1 MSRACP
7 SVVLRHLLWVT
18 LATLVLGVSAV
29 RPAFAENG
37 HDVIPPDPAL
47 QVHQLDNGMRVWI
60 RPNANPPGR
69 VYLWLRI
76 ATGSLNETEKE
87 RGLAHLL
94 EHMAFRN
101 SANFPNGTMFTR
113 FEEIGL
119 RPGAHQNAFTGHE
132 HTTYTITLPNA
143 RPETLK
149 QGLLALSDIAY
160 RLELNQQA
168 LDLERAI
175 VLEEARLRQGP
186 EQRIGERVRAFLL
199 PGSRYS
205 DRAPIGTEAAI
216 RGVTLPVVEDFY
228 RRWYRPDKAA
238 LVVVGDVSPE
248 AVLPLV
254 RAQFDGWKKPAEVA
268 ANGDAGVALYRDT
281 QALVVTEPE
290 IVKARVR
297 LSRLVSERDG
307 NTMADLRRAL
317 ILHVAEGAIARR
329 LYQLTTERR
338 VAAESAD
345 FSHSEVIAPVYS
357 IGWSAESPPEKWK
370 ELLTFVIEEQ
380 KRLREHGLREEEIEE
395 QRREA
400 ITQHEAALKAL
411 ATTESGA
418 LMSWLAD
425 GLDDD
430 TPPPAPGRVFELGRV
445 LLAEI
450 TSAEINAV
458 VRELMAP
465 AAHRIVVV
473 LPKRERLAVPTVGQV
488 LNVAKAAGRNGV
500 KPSVAHKDLP
510 KLLAQEPLPGKIV
523 QRTHDRELNVTSL
536 VFENGV
542 RLHLRPMSEQKNKIV
557 IEIRLAGGEIEETAD
572 NRGISLAASMGLL
585 HAGTSRLSPSDLERL
600 VSARSIMPIGMS
612 RRDHFLLEVYT
623 VPDDLEEA
631 MRVSYALLTDA
642 RVDERVFQQWQ
653 ERTRDIRERRRYSLS
668 SQVGITANRRFS
680 GADLRLAPIE
690 PEQTGRITRD
700 AAQAWLDRILRTTPI
715 EVAIVGDFDIEKA
728 ITRAEKYLGSLPAR
742 PVSVP
747 GLDAKRRLRVVPGP
761 FEETVTAETDT
772 PRTDVYLAWRGVD
785 WKDAQ
790 DRRALHLAAR
800 VLDRRL
806 MQELR
811 EQRGWV
817 YAVSCSS
824 DAAQDY
830 LGNGRF
836 AVRFSTDPG
845 RAQDAMQLA
854 RRLVEEMAAKGP
866 TEEELTIVRRQIA
879 NEQEVSQRT
888 TRYWMHW
895 LSGMHSRGDTLD
907 GLREQATVYQRI
919 TTNEVRDV
927 LARYTTPERR
937 VAIIGMPRVKA
948 ATAGVKR
955 VAAPGVKW
963 R

>member
-7 SVVLRHLLWVT
+7 SAVLRHLMWVAF
-18 LATLVLGVSAV
+18 ATLVLGVSAV
-29 RPAFAENG
+29 RPAVAENG

-76 ATGSLNETEKE
+76 ATGSLNETESE

-186 EQRIGERVRAFLL
+186 EQRIGERTRAFLL

-216 RGVTLPVVEDFY
+216 RGVTLPAVQDFY
-228 RRWYRPDKAA
+228 RRGYRPDKTA
-238 LVVVGDVSPE
+238 LVVVGDVAPE
-248 AVLPLV
+248 TVLPLV
-254 RAQFDGWKKPAEVA
+254 HAQFDAWKKPTEVA
-268 ANGDAGVALYRDT
+268 ANGDAGVVLYRDT
-281 QALVVTEPE
+281 RALVVTEPE
-290 IVKARVR
+290 IVQARVR
-297 LSRLVSERDG
+297 LSRLVTEPTG
-307 NTMADLRRAL
+307 NTMSELRRAM
-317 ILHVAEGAIARR
+317 IQMIVEGAISRR
-329 LYQLTTERR
+329 LYQLTTERK
-338 VAAESAD
+338 VAAESAG
-345 FSHSEVIAPVYS
+345 FSHSELITPVHTIS
-357 IGWSAESPPEKWK
+357 WSAEGKPEKWK
-370 ELLTFVIEEQ
+370 ELLAFVFEEQ

-400 ITQHEAALKAL
+400 LTQHDAALKAL
-411 ATTESGA
+411 ETTESGA
-418 LMSWLAD
+418 MMSWLAD
-425 GLDDD
+425 GLDEV
-430 TPPPAPGRVFELGRV
+430 TPPPAPGRVFELGRA

-450 TSAEINAV
+450 TSAEINVAA
-458 VRELMAP
+458 RELMAP

-488 LNVAKAAGRNGV
+488 LNVAKAASRNGV
-500 KPSVAHKDLP
+500 APSAAHKDLP
-510 KLLAQEPLPGKIV
+510 KLLAEEPKPGKIA
-523 QRTHDRELNVTSL
+523 QRTHDRELNVTTL

-542 RLHLRPMSEQKNKIV
+542 RLHLRPMSEQKNKIE

-572 NRGISLAASMGLL
+572 NRGISLAASMGIL

-623 VPDDLEEA
+623 VPADLEEA

-642 RVDERVFQQWQ
+642 RVDEGVFRRWQ
-653 ERTRDIRERRRYSLS
+653 ERTRDSLERRRFSLS
-668 SQVGITANRRFS
+668 AQVNIAANRRFS

-700 AAQAWLDRILRTTPI
+700 AAQVWLDRVLRTTPM
-715 EVAIVGDFDIEKA
+715 EVAIVGDFDIEQA
-728 ITRAEKYLGSLPAR
+728 AAFADKYFGSLPAR

-761 FEETVTAETDT
+761 FEETVTAETET
-772 PRTDVYLAWRGVD
+772 PRTDVYLAWRGAD

-790 DRRALHLAAR
+790 DRRALYLAAR

-817 YAVSCSS
+817 YAVSCTS

-836 AVRFSTDPG
+836 AVRFSTDPAK
-845 RAQDAMQLA
+845 AQDAMQLA
-854 RRLVEEMAAKGP
+854 RRIVEEMIANGP
-866 TEEELTIVRRQIA
+866 TEEDLTIVRRQLA

-888 TRYWMHW
+888 TRYWMRW

-907 GLREQATVYQRI
+907 GLKEQPTAYQRI
-919 TTNEVRDV
+919 TTKEVRDV
-927 LARYTTPERR
+927 LARYITLERR
-937 VAIIGMPRVKA
+937 VAIIGMPRLTA
-948 ATAGVKR
+948 AAAGLKR
-955 VAAPGVKW
+955 VAAPGGK
-963 R
+963 